1 MCIGWRRDS
10 AVGRPRCICL
20 HLGTTYTFV
29 DEPGPTS
36 DVYQGVCE
44 LEAVGFERVARYD
57 WRDTEHAEIDDYS
70 QAYVPHMDKDNGT
83 LVSLNVQAYKPAES

>member
-1 MCIGWRRDS
+1 MATDS

-20 HLGTTYTFV
+20 HLGTTYTFWTAWS
-29 DEPGPTS
+29 DITS
-36 DVYQGVCE
+36 ITVE

>member
-1 MCIGWRRDS
+1 
-10 AVGRPRCICL
+10 
-20 HLGTTYTFV
+20 LGTTYTFWTAWS
-29 DEPGPTS
+29 DITS
-36 DVYQGVCE
+36 ITVE
-44 LEAVGFERVARYD
+44 LKAVGFERVARYD